1 MASTD
6 GMDMNFSKL
15 WEMVRDREAW
25 HAAVHG
31 VTKSRTR
38 LNNNNTNDHVTESLN
53 SNNPKH
59 FSHEISVY
67 PFLMKKLKLEYSV
80 IKNPPA
86 NAGDV
91 RNTGSNPGS
100 GRPTPVFLPEKPH
113 GQRSLAGHSPWGHKE
128 SHVTEQ
134 LILS

>member
-1 MASTD
+1 MLQSMGSQRVGHDWMT
-6 GMDMNFSKL
+6 
-15 WEMVRDREAW
+15 E
-25 HAAVHG
+25 
-31 VTKSRTR
+31 R

-53 SNNPKH
+53 SHNPIH
-59 FSHEISVY
+59 FLHEISVY

-91 RNTGSNPGS
+91 GDTGSNAGS
-100 GRPTPVFLPEKPH
+100 GRPTLVFLPEKPH
-113 GQRSLAGHSPWGHKE
+113 GQRSLAGHSPWGHKK
-128 SHVTEQ
+128 SHMTEQ